1 MTLDI
6 ERIKTT
12 RLGRLWLSRFVE
24 RIWDEVLV
32 TQEHRRLLDDTRI
45 GDGWL
50 ASIRPPRGLSG
61 LYVIRWGSGSSS
73 DDCLLAMG
81 LLKDVG
87 SRRKLTPLGVEVYS
101 HGRRVAQASGRES
114 ERVGSICSG
123 PMGGPGAGPRRR
135 A

>member
-6 ERIKTT
+6 ERIKST

-32 TQEHRRLLDDTRI
+32 TQEHRRLLDDARV

-50 ASIRPPRGLSG
+50 ASNRPPRGLSG

-73 DDCLLAMG
+73 DDYLLAAG
-81 LLKDVG
+81 LLEDAG
-87 SRRKLTPLGVEVYS
+87 LSRRQLTPLGVEVYLY
-101 HGRRVAQASGRES
+101 GRKQGRTGGASEKRLK
-114 ERVGSICSG
+114 
-123 PMGGPGAGPRRR
+123 GGGQCR
-135 A
+135 